1 MDCLDKTS
9 LRVKIMFV
17 WYPKEEVM
25 LVGERIR
32 YLRKKRGWTLQQLAD
47 HIGLSQSL
55 ISMLERGEKEG
66 SVQTLAKIA
75 DAFSISQGLLQEP
88 SVDLEKLTE
97 ISEILENLSR
107 LPPDQVEAVR
117 QMVAAL
123 ASSRP

>member
-1 MDCLDKTS
+1 
-9 LRVKIMFV
+9 
-17 WYPKEEVM
+17 M

>member
-1 MDCLDKTS
+1 VDFLDKTS
-9 LRVKIMFV
+9 LRVKIVFV